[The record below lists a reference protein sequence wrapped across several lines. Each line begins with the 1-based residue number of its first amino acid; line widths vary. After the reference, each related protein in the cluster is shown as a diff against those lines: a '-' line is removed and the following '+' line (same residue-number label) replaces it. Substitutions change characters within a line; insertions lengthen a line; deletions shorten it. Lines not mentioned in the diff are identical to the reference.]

1 MKKLI
6 GLSSLLPMLILVP
19 VLLIVIVF
27 SRGDTEMNLGGEGT
41 LIGVIAETL
50 AFKEPILKEMQKQQL
65 DKKWFNL
72 LLAHVM

>member
-27 SRGDTEMNLGGEGT
+27 SRGDTEMNLGGEGS
-41 LIGVIAETL
+41 LVGVNDETL

-65 DKKWFNL
+65 DKK
-72 LLAHVM
+72 